1 MVRIAILIVS
11 SRGMF
16 VIKLVTSKDI
26 RNLSYVLSCLISC
39 MKVKLSLVVKF
50 EGISGQSKE
59 PRYWPSV

>member
-1 MVRIAILIVS
+1 MVRIAILVVS

-39 MKVKLSLVVKF
+39 MKVKLSFVVKF

-59 PRYWPSV
+59 PRY

>member
-1 MVRIAILIVS
+1 MVS

-16 VIKLVTSKDI
+16 VNKLVTSKDI

-59 PRYWPSV
+59 PRY